1 MRAILNFVAQLPVA
15 IRRCQ
20 GQLFWDVDPD
30 ALSLDSHGD
39 FIIGRVLTYGDES
52 AVRAL
57 AELVGND
64 ALRDFT
70 LRAPHRL
77 DRRSRRFFEVLFT
90 QGESACTT
98 MPSRPCNDPLFV
110 P

>member
-1 MRAILNFVAQLPVA
+1 VAQLPIA

-20 GQLFWDVDPD
+20 GQLFWDVDPN
-30 ALSLDSHGD
+30 ALSFETHGD
-39 FIIGRVLTYGDES
+39 FIIGRVLTHGDLS

-57 AELVGND
+57 AEMVGKD
-64 ALRDFT
+64 ALRDFI

-90 QGESACTT
+90 QGESTCTT
-98 MPSRPCNDPLFV
+98 MPSHPSNDPLFV